1 MKKLVKVY
9 SVIFMQYTNCSRDT
23 ISNNKKDTEYITVN
37 EHGFENA
44 PFLIKEN
51 DIDKYKDFGG
61 GIKELIFAGYM
72 EDDISANKNIDDNI
86 IGKITL
92 PNRPLDKGAIDREAI
107 ELIDDG
113 KTLKYNGKEI
123 PIVLC
128 DNNIDNKCS
137 EDNDERVKYM
147 SNANVYN

>member
-1 MKKLVKVY
+1 MSLVKVY
-9 SVIFMQYTNCSRDT
+9 SITFMQYTNCSEQT
-23 ISNNKKDTEYITVN
+23 ISNNDKKDTKYITVN
-37 EHGFENA
+37 ERGFENA

-72 EDDISANKNIDDNI
+72 EDDVPVNKNNDNI

-92 PNRPLDKGAIDREAI
+92 PNRPLDGGAIDEEAI
-107 ELIDDG
+107 EL
-113 KTLKYNGKEI
+113 LPPNGKSIVYENDKDV
-123 PIVLC
+123 PIYLTDGTPIKLC

-137 EDNDERVKYM
+137 EE
-147 SNANVYN
+147 